1 MHFVWRNLR
10 LEDINTVGIRD
21 LESNTHFIESED
33 VTQVILAVAAMPPWV
48 VPIFVVDLMP

>member
-33 VTQVILAVAAMPPWV
+33 LTKIILTVAAMPPWV
-48 VPIFVVDLMP
+48 VPIFVIDLMP